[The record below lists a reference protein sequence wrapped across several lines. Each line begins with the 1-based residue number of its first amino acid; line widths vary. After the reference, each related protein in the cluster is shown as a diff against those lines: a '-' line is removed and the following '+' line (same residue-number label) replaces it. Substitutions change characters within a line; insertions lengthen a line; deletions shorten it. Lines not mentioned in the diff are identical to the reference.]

1 MKGLYSP
8 FRIGEKI
15 YYSCDQCYK
24 LKGPANRQC
33 QADERWT
40 DTQPTCERKYMYRIT
55 FGVFYAGEISPGQTG
70 RFSSK
75 AMFVIS
81 NLYTFKAHFII
92 IIFIFNQDTHITTD
106 SVFQW
111 GPAIIK

>member
-1 MKGLYSP
+1 
-8 FRIGEKI
+8 
-15 YYSCDQCYK
+15 
-24 LKGPANRQC
+24 
-33 QADERWT
+33 
-40 DTQPTCERKYMYRIT
+40 
-55 FGVFYAGEISPGQTG
+55 
-70 RFSSK
+70 
-75 AMFVIS
+75 MFVIS